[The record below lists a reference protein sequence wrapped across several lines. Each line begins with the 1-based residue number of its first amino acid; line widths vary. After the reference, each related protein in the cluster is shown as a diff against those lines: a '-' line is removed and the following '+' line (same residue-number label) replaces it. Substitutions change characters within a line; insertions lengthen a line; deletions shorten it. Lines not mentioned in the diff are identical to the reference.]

1 MMKKIMAKDKLY
13 IRIAIGFVIG
23 ILLGAVVPAAAMKIK
38 VLGDVYLNMLKM
50 MVVPI
55 LICAVADG
63 ICNIPTGLSL
73 KRLGIKT
80 VATYVLQFFACAA
93 FSYLVA
99 YILKPGTGVSLE
111 SVTGEVEAT
120 AASWS
125 AGEFLLSMFP
135 SNIFQAISNNDILP
149 VIIFTAAFSIA
160 VVSGGEQTAGIKRG
174 VKAISKV
181 MFTMLGYVMEV
192 SPVGVMA
199 LMGYTVAE
207 YGMSIFSAL
216 ASYIIA
222 CWVACITSFIVC
234 MLIPLWIYTRMSPIV
249 LMKGLGKIALMTMST
264 TSSAATLPT
273 TIRVSVEDFKAPKEI
288 SEFTLPLGCTI
299 NMTGGACEYSC
310 LVFFVAIVY
319 GLELSPATMIM
330 MVLVSTLINMGAP
343 GMPGSGIV
351 LGVSFLSTFGLP
363 FEIMGPIG
371 AIYRILDMIFTTMN
385 VTGDVVANLMIAKSE
400 GLWDGKMVSMK
411 AEK

>member
-1 MMKKIMAKDKLY
+1 
-13 IRIAIGFVIG
+13 
-23 ILLGAVVPAAAMKIK
+23 
-38 VLGDVYLNMLKM
+38 MLKM

-80 VATYVLQFFACAA
+80 VVTYVLQFFACAA

-192 SPVGVMA
+192 SPIGVMA

-234 MLIPLWIYTRMSPIV
+234 MLIPLWIYTRMNPLV
-249 LMKGLGKIALMTMST
+249 LLKGLGKIALMTMST

-400 GLWDGKMVSMK
+400 GLWDGKMASLK
-411 AEK
+411 LEK

>member
-149 VIIFTAAFSIA
+149 DIIFTAAFSIA
-160 VVSGGEQTAGIKRG
+160 VVS
-174 VKAISKV
+174 
-181 MFTMLGYVMEV
+181 
-192 SPVGVMA
+192 
-199 LMGYTVAE
+199 
-207 YGMSIFSAL
+207 
-216 ASYIIA
+216 
-222 CWVACITSFIVC
+222 
-234 MLIPLWIYTRMSPIV
+234 
-249 LMKGLGKIALMTMST
+249 
-264 TSSAATLPT
+264 
-273 TIRVSVEDFKAPKEI
+273 
-288 SEFTLPLGCTI
+288 
-299 NMTGGACEYSC
+299 
-310 LVFFVAIVY
+310 
-319 GLELSPATMIM
+319 
-330 MVLVSTLINMGAP
+330 
-343 GMPGSGIV
+343 
-351 LGVSFLSTFGLP
+351 
-363 FEIMGPIG
+363 
-371 AIYRILDMIFTTMN
+371 
-385 VTGDVVANLMIAKSE
+385 
-400 GLWDGKMVSMK
+400 
-411 AEK
+411 